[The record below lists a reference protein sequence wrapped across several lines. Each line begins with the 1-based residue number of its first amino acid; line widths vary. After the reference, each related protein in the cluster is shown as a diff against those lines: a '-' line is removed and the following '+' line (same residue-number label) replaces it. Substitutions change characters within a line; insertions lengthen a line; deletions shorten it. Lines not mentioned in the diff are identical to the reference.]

1 MRPRTVVA
9 FVLALAAAPA
19 LDAVVAA
26 QGAYKVIVNPANTA
40 AGLSK
45 PELARIFMKKVTS
58 WPDGRSVAV
67 VDQERNSPARQAF
80 SADVHQKDADAVA
93 AHWQVVVF
101 SGRDVPPKIL
111 RSDEDVI
118 AFVRSNPGA
127 IGYVSAGAPLD
138 GVRALP
144 VR

>member
-1 MRPRTVVA
+1 MRPTTAAVLA
-9 FVLALAAAPA
+9 LALAAAPA
-19 LDAVVAA
+19 FGAAAA
-26 QGAYKVIVNPANTA
+26 QSAYRVIVNPANPA
-40 AGLSK
+40 SGLSK
-45 PELARIFMKKVTS
+45 AELARIFMKKVTS

-80 SADVHQKDADAVA
+80 SNDVHQKDADGVA

-127 IGYVSAGAPLD
+127 IGYVSPGAPLD
-138 GVRALP
+138 GVRAVT

>member
-1 MRPRTVVA
+1 MRPRIVVA
-9 FVLALAAAPA
+9 LVLALAAAPA

-26 QGAYKVIVNPANTA
+26 QDAYKVVVNPANTA

-93 AHWQVVVF
+93 AHWQVMVF

>member
-1 MRPRTVVA
+1 MRPRSLA
-9 FVLALAAAPA
+9 ALALALVA
-19 LDAVVAA
+19 LPCLDTAVAA
-26 QGAYKVIVNPANTA
+26 QAAYKVIVNPANA
-40 AGLSK
+40 AASLSK
-45 PELARIFMKKVTS
+45 TELARMFMKKITA
-58 WPDGRSVAV
+58 WPDGRAVAV

-80 SADVHQKDADAVA
+80 SSDVHQKDADAVA

-127 IGYVSAGAPLD
+127 IGYVSPGAALD
-138 GVRALP
+138 GVRAVT